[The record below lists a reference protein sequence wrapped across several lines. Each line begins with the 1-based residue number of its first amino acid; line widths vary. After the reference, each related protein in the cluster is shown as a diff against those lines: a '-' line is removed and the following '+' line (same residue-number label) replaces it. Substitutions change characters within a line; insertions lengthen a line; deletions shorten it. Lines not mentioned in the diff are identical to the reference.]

1 MKLGTYYEET
11 YVLRYLSLSPTTVQG
26 YESSYHLHVEPQ
38 WADWEMHEIRV
49 RHINTWLATAFVD
62 NPGGAEKAYKVLRQI
77 LRSAMADEC
86 YPDDVVDPTTRG
98 VRLPKKPW
106 RGEPQHLTPKYP
118 EDDGP
123 RGVPDDLPLYEP
135 RRGRAAR
142 GSTRSRA
149 VDSSCVAFGRPRK
162 WGDHPGV

>member
-1 MKLGTYYEET
+1 MKLGTYYKET

-49 RHINTWLATAFVD
+49 KHINTWLATAFMD

-77 LRSAMADEC
+77 LHAAMGDEE

-98 VRLPKKPW
+98 VRRPKMPW
-106 RGEPQHLTPKYP
+106 HEDAPRLSPK
-118 EDDGP
+118 EVKQLLI
-123 RGVPDDLPLYEP
+123 GVVGWEYEP
-135 RRGRAAR
+135 VVICGVWLGLRRSEACGLQWR
-142 GSTRSRA
+142 
-149 VDSSCVAFGRPRK
+149 DI
-162 WGDHPGV
+162 D